1 MRWGP
6 AVNLSFTPNEIIARK
21 VVDKLCRRPPFGQS
35 WREFA
40 VKEISSALTV
50 AVALRLRQ
58 SDLQSTGEADAAAPR

>member
-1 MRWGP
+1 
-6 AVNLSFTPNEIIARK
+6 VTLSFTPNEIIARK

-50 AVALRLRQ
+50 AVARRLRQ
-58 SDLQSTGEADAAAPR
+58 HVQSTGEADAAASR